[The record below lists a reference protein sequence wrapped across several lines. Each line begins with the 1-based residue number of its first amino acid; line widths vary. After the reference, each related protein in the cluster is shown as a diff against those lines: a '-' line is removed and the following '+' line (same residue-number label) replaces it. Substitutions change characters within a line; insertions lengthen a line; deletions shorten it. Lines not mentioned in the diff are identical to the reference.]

1 MNSYLL
7 KQWQGFQIR
16 ASIGSCGAL
25 SLPFLERLRPANADA
40 LRNLLH
46 NMHQAV
52 VRYEKKKYLEY
63 LLIVYT
69 FVILIMQYMKTISL
83 KLDDSV
89 FTETEQV
96 INHIKKSRNRYI
108 NDALDFYNKYQ
119 KRKLLASRL
128 ENESKLVRDE
138 SLNVLHEFEM
148 IDYES

>member
-1 MNSYLL
+1 
-7 KQWQGFQIR
+7 
-16 ASIGSCGAL
+16 
-25 SLPFLERLRPANADA
+25 
-40 LRNLLH
+40 
-46 NMHQAV
+46 
-52 VRYEKKKYLEY
+52 
-63 LLIVYT
+63 
-69 FVILIMQYMKTISL
+69 MQYMKTISL